1 MQFSRSALGMLVKR
15 YRAVLEKCRMR
26 NLLAGCLLAASLA
39 VGLPSAV
46 CAAENYVNDSN
57 STLLNNTTVDGIFS
71 NSAELTTQANLDL
84 QQATSITTTA
94 GSKLYIQGTASG
106 SQRKVYISSIS
117 QLNALRTG
125 ALIIGPG
132 SNPDIGR
139 GQLEITS
146 MDRLSLSNADF
157 ATSATD
163 TKITIQEKGGLNHH
177 GAVELTGNSFN
188 FGGHAANSAGDA
200 GYAPRIKAGSFFLN
214 PTGNEF
220 TLSAGR
226 LYARGYAWENS
237 VVRVGDG
244 TGKLILDGGSLRLGD
259 ADQSVVGGR
268 VEASV
273 TVTSKGEFRVSSGN
287 WDMTGTLD
295 VQSGGSFVLGK
306 DADDDGN
313 TLSASLNIENAKLA
327 ANSKL
332 NVIDGNVTKFNNF
345 IGDATAAVNVGD
357 STSSGTFIADN
368 LQMNGGRIDFDPPVV
383 AAGDMSNASLGAL
396 NFTSSN
402 VDARLNVGQNSMVS
416 LGSTDAEWL
425 RTEVNRYQNDGKG
438 TWGQDVT
445 AALAVRTPQT
455 LGATGGIDV
464 DGSWTHGGA
473 AAQGNTATFADKSL
487 FVVDAAGVGNSVAL
501 SGEAGGTSTLTVD
514 PGAKLHIVGGRGGQT
529 VNVTGGFG
537 ASTKNDA
544 SWTDANLTTSTAL
557 LSATGGTF
565 DPATGTYSVN
575 LTSNAAA
582 EVFPKLS
589 SEMAALVDQMALRP
603 GVDVNSS
610 QAGVRFLSRA
620 LSDNYIGTTNKN
632 LAASTMESAARMAV
646 IGGVP
651 QMTWAANNAAGNAV
665 TQRTSLARPAGGI
678 QAVASDGSA
687 QPAASGKDIAKTGFA
702 MWVMPLYQSWNGF
715 GLEGG
720 NFDLDVNGGL
730 GGVAIGA
737 DYTFAEAIRAGITF
751 NIGGGYAEG
760 SGDFNKTTNNMNFWG
775 IGAYLGWTPGNFGLT
790 ADVNYTSTYNKVEQ
804 ELPAEMQMGD
814 LKSDITAYALS
825 TGLRGEYRLETSVL
839 DIVPHV
845 GVRYTALN
853 TNDYD
858 VKSNGTVLKGDGIN
872 QNIWTFPVGV
882 AFSKELETGNGWHF
896 KPGIDLAVIPAAG
909 DIKAKGDV
917 RFTGVPASAEVETQT
932 MDYITY
938 MGQVGLEFGNDSVS
952 LGVNYN
958 LQAGANTTA
967 HGVFGTFRY
976 EF

>member
-1 MQFSRSALGMLVKR
+1 
-15 YRAVLEKCRMR
+15 MR
-26 NLLAGCLLAASLA
+26 NLLAGCLLAGSLA
-39 VGLPSAV
+39 VGLP
-46 CAAENYVNDSN
+46 AEGATDIEVSN
-57 STLLNNTTVDGIFS
+57 GSTKEIFDNTTVDGSFK
-71 NSAELTTQANLDL
+71 NEGTLTTQANIYL
-84 QQATSITTTA
+84 QNATSIVTTGT
-94 GSKLYIQGTASG
+94 STLNIQGTADG
-106 SQRKVYISSIS
+106 SQRKIYIADRN
-117 QLNALRTG
+117 QLDALLG
-125 ALIIGPG
+125 GKLIIGPG
-132 SNPDIGR
+132 ANNDIGR
-139 GQLEITS
+139 GQLEIES
-146 MDRLSLSNADF
+146 MDTLTLSNNDF
-157 ATSATD
+157 ASTGTV

-313 TLSASLNIENAKLA
+313 ALSASLNIENAKLE

-383 AAGDMSNASLGAL
+383 AAGDMSNVSLGAL

-455 LGATGGIDV
+455 LDATKGGITV

-473 AAQGNTATFADKSL
+473 AATANAATFADKSL
-487 FVVDAAGVGNSVAL
+487 FVVDAAGVDNAVAL

-514 PGAKLHIVGGRGGQT
+514 AGAKLHIVGGRGGQT
-529 VNVTGGFG
+529 VNITDRFG
-537 ASTKNDA
+537 PSTKDAA

-589 SEMAALVDQMALRP
+589 NEMAALVDQMALRP
-603 GVDVNSS
+603 GVDVDSS

-632 LAASTMESAARMAV
+632 LAASTIESAARMAV

-760 SGDFNKTTNNMNFWG
+760 SGDFSKTTNNMNFWG

-938 MGQVGLEFGNDSVS
+938 MGQVGLEFGNNSVS